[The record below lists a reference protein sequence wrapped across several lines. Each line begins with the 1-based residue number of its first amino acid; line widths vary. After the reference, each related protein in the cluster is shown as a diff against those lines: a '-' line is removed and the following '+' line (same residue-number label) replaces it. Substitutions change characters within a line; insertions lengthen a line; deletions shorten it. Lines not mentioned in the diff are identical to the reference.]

1 MGAVQQKKKRQEWL
15 DAARTLGIT
24 LVVLCHSVEVYD
36 RPVLS
41 GQKRVGMLTWLAE
54 NFMLF
59 AGRVGVPLFL
69 CISGALLFYRDI
81 LFPIVVYAYDYRS
94 ICGASFSSKRAKCNR
109 TILSVLT

>member
-1 MGAVQQKKKRQEWL
+1 MGKEKAEAVQQKKKRQEWL

-41 GQKRVGMLTWLAE
+41 GQKRAGMLTWLAE

-59 AGRVGVPLFL
+59 TGRVGIPLF
-69 CISGALLFYRDI
+69 CVSAERCFFTETFS
-81 LFPIVVYAYDYRS
+81 FP
-94 ICGASFSSKRAKCNR
+94 
-109 TILSVLT
+109 